1 MKIYISGPI
10 TNNESCKEDFLNA
23 SKLLRTKGYDVV
35 DPMTICEPTMLL
47 FSHQRDEAE
56 SRGTWNYYMREAIKD
71 LMQSDSIY
79 MLHGWSDSDGA
90 RLEKY
95 IAEHLGML
103 VLFEGHFDEETHGT
117 TKEETTV

>member
-10 TNNESCKEDFLNA
+10 TDNQSCREDFSRA
-23 SKLLRTKGYDVV
+23 SKLLKEKGYDVV
-35 DPMTICEPTMLL
+35 DPMKICSPDRLMFT
-47 FSHQRDEAE
+47 HQRDEAK

-71 LMQSDSIY
+71 LMKSDSIY
-79 MLHGWSDSDGA
+79 MLYGWNDSPGA

-103 VLFEGHFDEETHGT
+103 VLFEGHFDEETRET

>member
-10 TNNESCKEDFLNA
+10 TKNGSCVEDFSSA
-23 SKLLRTKGYDVV
+23 SKLLKDKGYDVV
-35 DPMTICEPTMLL
+35 DPMKICAPDKLM
-47 FSHQRDEAE
+47 FSHQREEAE

-71 LMQSDSIY
+71 LMKSDSIY

-103 VLFEGHFDEETHGT
+103 VLFEGHFDEETQET
-117 TKEETTV
+117 AAKETTV

>member
-71 LMQSDSIY
+71 LKRW
-79 MLHGWSDSDGA
+79 WSWKRFGSRPSYQEDVY
-90 RLEKY
+90 L
-95 IAEHLGML
+95 
-103 VLFEGHFDEETHGT
+103 
-117 TKEETTV
+117 

>member
-23 SKLLRTKGYDVV
+23 SKLLRTKGYDII
-35 DPMTICEPTMLL
+35 DPMKICSPDRLM

-71 LMQSDSIY
+71 LMKSDSIY
-79 MLHGWSDSDGA
+79 MLYGWNDSPGA

-103 VLFEGHFDEETHGT
+103 VLFEGHFDAETKT
-117 TKEETTV
+117 TAAKATTL